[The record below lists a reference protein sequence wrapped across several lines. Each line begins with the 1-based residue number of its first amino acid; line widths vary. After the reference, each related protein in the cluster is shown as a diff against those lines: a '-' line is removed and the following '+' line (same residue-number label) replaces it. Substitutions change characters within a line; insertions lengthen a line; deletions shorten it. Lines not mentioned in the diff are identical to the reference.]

1 MHKTL
6 PILALTLLLAACSG
20 GGNDSGAADA
30 PAATAATS
38 ATAAT
43 PTPAAPDNSAAPAA
57 SSTADARDD
66 SASLASGSTQVASS
80 TSADSSS
87 ASAADAAPAEV
98 DSAQEPAKAPNAAPV
113 AAPVDTGKWVEGKN
127 YFLLQPQQPRLS
139 TSSKVQV
146 VEVFSYGCP
155 ACFHSQPFMIK
166 LAKSLPDY
174 AEMEYLPVA
183 FRPDEN
189 FPLYQ
194 RAFYTAQA
202 FGVAKKA
209 HDAMFDAI
217 WKSGDIGTYKLST
230 GRPKPKDEWPD
241 ISDIAKFY
249 AKYGVDPKQFVA
261 TAKSFAIN
269 TKMKRADQLI
279 KNWQVNSTPTI
290 VIDGKYRYTANTAGG
305 YEQMLEMTQWLVQ
318 KQRHATQSGQQ

>member
-20 GGNDSGAADA
+20 GDNESGTANTAAAPATTPAAAVTPEPASPATRPVTASPEATDSGDDSA
-30 PAATAATS
+30 PAAAGTAS
-38 ATAAT
+38 
-43 PTPAAPDNSAAPAA
+43 
-57 SSTADARDD
+57 
-66 SASLASGSTQVASS
+66 
-80 TSADSSS
+80 
-87 ASAADAAPAEV
+87 AAPAEV
-98 DSAQEPAKAPNAAPV
+98 APGNSAGETDAASAKVDSTQEPAKPPAATPV

-139 TSSKVQV
+139 TTDKVQV

-155 ACFHSQPFMIK
+155 ACYHSQPFMIK
-166 LAKSLPDY
+166 LAKSLPSY

-209 HDAMFDAI
+209 HDAMFDAV

-241 ISDIAKFY
+241 IADIAKFY
-249 AKYGVDPKQFVA
+249 AQYGVDPKQFVA

-305 YEQMLEMTQWLVQ
+305 YEQMLEMTRWLVQ
-318 KQRHATQSGQQ
+318 KERHAAQSGQQ